1 MADDMSLARLRIP
14 AANYNTQLP
23 QMDEFQ
29 FRNWVAQN
37 RVPFDPNATAP
48 QDYDMRGYYQ
58 GLMQQNPQ
66 ARPTEVNPNDMR
78 PHYTDNWKTPLHQ
91 TFSAGSQWAGRG
103 APNWNEKDQLV
114 SPGGRIVADERR
126 QPSLADLL
134 GMVRR

>member
-29 FRNWVAQN
+29 FRNWLAQN

-58 GLMQQNPQ
+58 GLTQQNPQ

-78 PHYTDNWKTPLHQ
+78 PHYTDYWKTPLHQ

-114 SPGGRIVADERR
+114 SPGGRIGADERR

>member
-58 GLMQQNPQ
+58 GLMQQNPR
-66 ARPTEVNPNDMR
+66 ARPAEINSNDMR

-91 TFSAGSQWAGRG
+91 TFSAESQWAGRG
-103 APNWNEKDQLV
+103 APSWNEKDQLV

-126 QPSLADLL
+126 QPLLADLL
-134 GMVRR
+134 GMMRR

>member
-29 FRNWVAQN
+29 FRNWLAQN
-37 RVPFDPNATAP
+37 RVPFNPDATAP

-78 PHYTDNWKTPLHQ
+78 PHFTDNWKTPLHQ
-91 TFSAGSQWAGRG
+91 TFSAESQWAGKG
-103 APNWNEKDQLV
+103 APNWNEQDQLV

-126 QPSLADLL
+126 QPSLADLV

>member
-29 FRNWVAQN
+29 FRNWLAQN

-48 QDYDMRGYYQ
+48 QDYDMRGFYQ
-58 GLMQQNPQ
+58 GLQQGNPR
-66 ARPTEVNPNDMR
+66 AATGVNPNDNQM
-78 PHYTDNWKTPLHQ
+78 HYSDYWKTPLHQ
-91 TFSAGSQWAGRG
+91 TFSAESQWAGPG

-134 GMVRR
+134 LTVRR